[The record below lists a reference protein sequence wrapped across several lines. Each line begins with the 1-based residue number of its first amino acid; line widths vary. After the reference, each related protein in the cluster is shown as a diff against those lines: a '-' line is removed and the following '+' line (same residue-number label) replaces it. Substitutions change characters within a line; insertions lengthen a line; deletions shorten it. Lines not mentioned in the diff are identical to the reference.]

1 MNRKMKYSLLVSV
14 VLFLGCKDFLEPKS
28 QSEYVPRVV
37 QSLDELLLGDAYHSP
52 VQITSNMLYSTL
64 GLFDDD
70 VAARPDMTIVDESEN
85 DFNKALLAFSWS
97 KDMFTKLSGFGNA
110 YASSYRLIMGCNA
123 VLDYLDDVAGTIE
136 EKNDVKAQALALR
149 SFYYFHLV
157 NLYGKPYS
165 VDKKAPGVPLK
176 LTSRL
181 STDAMPRSTVERI
194 YDQITGDLRE
204 AERLIK
210 TLPDEKQ
217 LRKNKRVNLPFIQ
230 LLLSRVYLYMENW
243 EDAMRYAETVINN
256 YDYMIKDL
264 NTVKEPDRNSNL
276 SYPNY
281 YDWNNSEVIFMLGDL
296 NDIISLAITSVTVV
310 VTEGTETFK
319 KSTVVCV
326 ASDDLIN
333 SYDPNDLRKTRYL
346 VWESITSKQSGPKY
360 RIPVSKLKV
369 GTDYNFNTGWGN
381 DWGIAFKI
389 TEAYLNAA
397 EAAAMVYKTE
407 GDAVCQT
414 KALQWLD
421 KLREK
426 RYPTGT
432 YIELTVAKV
441 GDLVEFV
448 RAERRRELC
457 FEHHR
462 WFDLRRYGMEKLK
475 HVWYDRN
482 HNPIEYV
489 LEKNDPGFT
498 LMLPASAFENNPA
511 LEQND
516 IQGEL

>member
-1 MNRKMKYSLLVSV
+1 MNRKMKYSLLALV
-14 VLFLGCKDFLEPKS
+14 VCFLGCQDFLEPKS
-28 QSEYVPRVV
+28 QSEYVPKVV

-52 VQITSNMLYSTL
+52 VSITSNMLYSAL

-70 VAARPDMTIVDESEN
+70 VAARPDMTIVEESEN
-85 DFNKALLAFSWS
+85 SFNQAQLAFSWS
-97 KDMFTKLSGFGNA
+97 KDMFTKLSGFGDA

-123 VLDYLDDVAGTIE
+123 VLDYLDDVTGTIE
-136 EKNDVKAQALALR
+136 EKSDVKAQALALR

-165 VDKKAPGVPLK
+165 ADKNAPGIPLK

-181 STDAMPRSTVERI
+181 STDAMPRSSVGKVYE
-194 YDQITGDLRE
+194 QIVGDLLE
-204 AERLIK
+204 AERLLK
-210 TLPDEKQ
+210 TLPWEAQ
-217 LRKNKRVNLPFIQ
+217 VRKNKRVNLPFIQ

-243 EDAMRYAETVINN
+243 QEAMKYAETVIND

-264 NTVKEPDRNSNL
+264 NTVKEPDRNSNP

-281 YDWNNSEVIFMLGDL
+281 YDWNNSEIIFMLGDL
-296 NDIISLAITSVTVV
+296 SDIINLAITSVTAI

-319 KSTVVCV
+319 KSTIVCV

-333 SYDPNDLRKTRYL
+333 CYDSDDLRKTRYL
-346 VWESITSKQSGPKY
+346 VWESVTSKQSGPKY
-360 RIPVSKLKV
+360 RIPTSKLKV
-369 GTDYNFNTGWGN
+369 GIDYNFNTGWGD

-397 EAAAMVYKTE
+397 EAAAMVCKTE
-407 GDAVCQT
+407 GDAVCQK

-426 RYPTGT
+426 RFPSGT
-432 YIELTVAKV
+432 YTDLTMAKV
-441 GDLVEFV
+441 GNLVEFV

-482 HNPIEYV
+482 HNVIEYV

-498 LMLPASAFENNPA
+498 LLLPASAFENNQA
-511 LEQND
+511 LVQNE
-516 IQGEL
+516 IRGE